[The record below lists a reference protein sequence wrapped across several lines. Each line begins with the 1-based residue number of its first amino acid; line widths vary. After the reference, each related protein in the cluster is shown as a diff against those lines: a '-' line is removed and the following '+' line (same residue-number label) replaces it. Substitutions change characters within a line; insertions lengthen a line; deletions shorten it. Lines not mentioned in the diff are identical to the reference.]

1 MSEISGERIEPA
13 ARGEPQGPGGQSDS
27 GSRRQRLRLS
37 QNPRWRKTQKR
48 QPIKSI
54 GWFRRASSRSR
65 FRMMDSELT
74 TSLDLLERRLTLMRQ
89 LASSL
94 EQAQTSV
101 VRSDLRG
108 IDNHTV
114 RQRDLCEALSQ
125 LEGEARRREV
135 SAGKNKNDQQKDD
148 PMGLR
153 MTENAISPEVRQR
166 RKSLAEE
173 LVRVELQVSQLN
185 RVYAG
190 LLRRAQR
197 TLQIFL
203 RVLAGSGN
211 TYAAPKHSAAIAP
224 PSIQE
229 VSHV

>member
-1 MSEISGERIEPA
+1 
-13 ARGEPQGPGGQSDS
+13 
-27 GSRRQRLRLS
+27 
-37 QNPRWRKTQKR
+37 
-48 QPIKSI
+48 
-54 GWFRRASSRSR
+54 
-65 FRMMDSELT
+65 MMDSELT

-94 EQAQTSV
+94 ERAQTSV

-108 IDNHTV
+108 IDDHTV
-114 RQRDLCEALSQ
+114 LQRDLCEALGQ

-135 SAGKNKNDQQKDD
+135 SAGKNKNDQQKED
-148 PMGLR
+148 PIGLR
-153 MTENAISPEVRQR
+153 VAENAISPEVRQR
-166 RKSLAEE
+166 WKSLAEE
-173 LVRVELQVSQLN
+173 LAQVELQVSHLN

-211 TYAAPKHSAAIAP
+211 TYAAPKHLAAIAP
-224 PSIQE
+224 PAIPE
-229 VSHV
+229 ANHV